1 MLTLNQD
8 FVTAMRQNASLL
20 GFGLVQKPSL
30 DGELCM
36 PVISVTLLPGYEAD
50 AQHRL
55 VQRLAHTA
63 RSVIDATD
71 AGTTVFV
78 QEASAYRRDGKV
90 FSGGGPVLPDA
101 SLRVAQFLDCMAA
114 RKLDEAQKF
123 LSPNFEMTFPGGHKM
138 TQLSEVLAW
147 AAPRY
152 LQVAKINMS
161 FDESWKGDHTVV
173 YCRGMLEGKWLD
185 GTAFGNIRFTDRFEL
200 VKGLLQKQEVWNDL
214 AEMRPKV

>member
-1 MLTLNQD
+1 VAS
-8 FVTAMRQNASLL
+8 FNAA
-20 GFGLVQKPSL
+20 L
-30 DGELCM
+30 DGDHCM
-36 PVISVTLLPGYEAD
+36 PVISVTLLPGYPAD

-55 VQRLAHTA
+55 VQRLAHAA

-78 QEASAYRRDGKV
+78 HEASAYRRDGQV

-101 SLRVAQFLDCMAA
+101 SLRVAQFLECMAA
-114 RKLDEAQKF
+114 RNLDEAQKF
-123 LSPNFEMTFPGGHKM
+123 LGADFEMTFPGGHKM

-152 LQVAKINMS
+152 LQIAKSNMS
-161 FDESWKGDHTVV
+161 FEESWQGDRTVV
-173 YCRGMLEGKWLD
+173 YCRGMLIGKWLD
-185 GTAFGNIRFTDRFEL
+185 GTEFSNIRFTDRFEC

>member
-1 MLTLNQD
+1 
-8 FVTAMRQNASLL
+8 MRQNAILL
-20 GFGLVQKPSL
+20 GFGLVQKRHL
-30 DGELCM
+30 YGDLCM

-114 RKLDEAQKF
+114 RNFDEAQKF
-123 LSPNFEMTFPGGHKM
+123 VSADFEMTFPGGRKM
-138 TQLSEVLAW
+138 TLLSDVLTW

-152 LQVAKINMS
+152 LQIAKTKMH
-161 FDESWKGDHTVV
+161 FDESWHGDHTVV

-185 GTAFGNIRFTDRFEL
+185 GTEFSNIRFIDRFEL

-214 AEMRPKV
+214 AESKP